1 MVIKYFTKEE
11 NNKEILMI
19 KLKKLLKESKYV
31 FDRNF
36 GEALPTLSSVIKKY
50 REKKEDVNEETITE
64 ASAKTGWK
72 LYKVY
77 DISDKLWREMK
88 YDLRD
93 QFGELVKIGAD
104 YGVFENAQG
113 TAKILKQIKR
123 LMDKI

>member
-64 ASAKTGWK
+64 ASDKTGWK

-77 DISDKLWREMK
+77 DISDKLWMSMK

-93 QFGELVKIGAD
+93 QFDELVKVGED
-104 YGVFENAQG
+104 YGVFQNAQG
-113 TAKILKQIKR
+113 TFKALKQIKR
-123 LMDKI
+123 IMDKI

>member
-1 MVIKYFTKEE
+1 
-11 NNKEILMI
+11 MI

>member
-50 REKKEDVNEETITE
+50 REKKEDVNEEKINE
-64 ASAKTGWK
+64 VSTGWK
-72 LYKVY
+72 LHTHPTI
-77 DISDKLWREMK
+77 DSKLWREMK

-93 QFGELVKIGAD
+93 QFKELVKIGAD

-123 LMDKI
+123 LVDKI